1 VQVDLTTGLSFD
13 AFKMPLGAEIGG
25 WWMVRDTVISGDFVI
40 MTLHI
45 QDSWAVLLINWMDSV
60 YVMFHQTSTVRLR
73 YPVFS
78 LSDR

>member
-13 AFKMPLGAEIGG
+13 AFKMPRGAEIGG
-25 WWMVRDTVISGDFVI
+25 WWMARDTVISGDFVI

-73 YPVFS
+73 YPVFFFK
-78 LSDR
+78 